1 MNTFKSK
8 FFEEFYKPY
17 NLEIGME
24 LKINRKTTLIVLYIN
39 LEKLT
44 TLNS

>member
-8 FFEEFYKPY
+8 FFEEFYKPH